1 MIITVLDYGLGK
13 LQIIKI
19 IKEHLDMD
27 LPEIKD
33 LFSSC
38 PFQLNV
44 DDAIKAIKL
53 KDALVRNGCK
63 VSCTSE
69 PDDINYGELSTRIF
83 NYWQRNVMAKLV
95 LNYQNDMLMVLHCC
109 SVIKSAQKSCD
120 D

>member
-38 PFQLNV
+38 PYP
-44 DDAIKAIKL
+44 IKC
-53 KDALVRNGCK
+53 R
-63 VSCTSE
+63 
-69 PDDINYGELSTRIF
+69 
-83 NYWQRNVMAKLV
+83 
-95 LNYQNDMLMVLHCC
+95 
-109 SVIKSAQKSCD
+109 
-120 D
+120 

>member
-19 IKEHLDMD
+19 IKDHLDMD

-44 DDAIKAIKL
+44 DDAIKAIK
-53 KDALVRNGCK
+53 
-63 VSCTSE
+63 
-69 PDDINYGELSTRIF
+69 
-83 NYWQRNVMAKLV
+83 
-95 LNYQNDMLMVLHCC
+95 
-109 SVIKSAQKSCD
+109 
-120 D
+120 